1 MRRTDSSETTVVL
14 GKIEGGR
21 RRKWQ
26 RMRWLDGIT
35 DLMDMS
41 LNKLRELA
49 MDREA
54 WCAAVH
60 GVTKSR
66 TRLSNRTETIVHSD
80 ENFKDRR
87 WTVTM
92 QVHGIIHVDLLLER
106 DGSQFKETEEYLEN
120 SNRYYSQTSW
130 VHWSGVES
138 IHWYFKNIS
147 EIWRRVI
154 KEGKRQEKIS
164 EKERERDYKS
174 DWEINRRE
182 ELVHFLFLTTRTL
195 CKQNLE

>member
-1 MRRTDSSETTVVL
+1 
-14 GKIEGGR
+14 
-21 RRKWQ
+21 
-26 RMRWLDGIT
+26 MRWLDGIT

-87 WTVTM
+87 
-92 QVHGIIHVDLLLER
+92 
-106 DGSQFKETEEYLEN
+106 
-120 SNRYYSQTSW
+120 
-130 VHWSGVES
+130 
-138 IHWYFKNIS
+138 
-147 EIWRRVI
+147 
-154 KEGKRQEKIS
+154 
-164 EKERERDYKS
+164 
-174 DWEINRRE
+174 
-182 ELVHFLFLTTRTL
+182 
-195 CKQNLE
+195 